1 MANIKEVLRAA
12 AIQIRDERKLEAN
25 TAERVG
31 SLLLALVEADP
42 SIEDLEKLFL
52 SKVNDDEASGYITF
66 ENGLTA
72 NELIIALKGLL
83 IGDNGSG
90 ITILE
95 NGMSQAVVDYLYVK
109 AKAVFDELEIKKKTY
124 VGGW

>member
-52 SKVNDDEASGYITF
+52 SKVNDDEASGHITF